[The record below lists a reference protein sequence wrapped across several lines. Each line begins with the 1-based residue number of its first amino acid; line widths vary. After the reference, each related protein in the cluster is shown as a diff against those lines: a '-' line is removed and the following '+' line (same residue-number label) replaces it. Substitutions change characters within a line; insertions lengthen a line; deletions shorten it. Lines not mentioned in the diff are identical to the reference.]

1 MKNSPQHVVC
11 RYQLSDKLSQF
22 NRLHITEEILHVSH
36 CFFTIVD
43 TTLVMNL
50 IIKLENCLWLSLIIT
65 PLGLSSIKIAWQMT
79 YNYSLSPREVLG
91 RQ

>member
-22 NRLHITEEILHVSH
+22 NRLHRTEESFYVSH
-36 CFFTIVD
+36 WFFTIVD

-50 IIKLENCLWLSLIIT
+50 IIKLGNFLRLSLIIT
-65 PLGLSSIKIAWQMT
+65 PLGFSSVKIAW
-79 YNYSLSPREVLG
+79 
-91 RQ
+91 